1 MSEVTYDFSGE
12 RFVVTGA
19 SSGMG
24 HQITVE
30 LAEAGATVLAIARRT
45 ERLTELE
52 NQYPGMI
59 VPGVLDV
66 CNSEKLS
73 EAITSF
79 VAEHGKFHG
88 AVHAAGIR
96 ASTPLRAYDEETA
109 RTVMDVSFWSGVR
122 LMQIINKKKN
132 SMPGCSSILF
142 SSVAAHIGEKS
153 FFAYSAAKSALKV
166 AVRTFAK
173 EVATGFECG
182 LSLENW
188 QDIQVGDT
196 MEVFEYIEVA
206 RKLGDELHDDR
217 AENERKAKEAA
228 ERALAEA
235 EAEKAAEAEALA
247 AEKAA
252 GKAKKA
258 AKAKDRGTMFPGD
271 AE

>member
-1 MSEVTYDFSGE
+1 MSKVSFDFTGE

-24 HQITVE
+24 RQITAE
-30 LAEAGATVLAIARRT
+30 LAEAGATVLAIARRA
-45 ERLTELE
+45 ERLAELE

-73 EAITSF
+73 EAISSF
-79 VAEHGKFHG
+79 VAEYGKFHG
-88 AVHAAGIR
+88 AVHAAGIG

-109 RTVMDVSFWSGVR
+109 RAVMDVSFWSGVR

-173 EVATGFECG
+173 EIYQNGNRINTISPGWVATEMTQWANEAGTTAPKMFDRYLFGTGETQDVSG
-182 LSLENW
+182 MVLFLLS
-188 QDIQVGDT
+188 
-196 MEVFEYIEVA
+196 
-206 RKLGDELHDDR
+206 DR
-217 AENERKAKEAA
+217 AKWITGEDFIVDGGYLQGGYN
-228 ERALAEA
+228 
-235 EAEKAAEAEALA
+235 
-247 AEKAA
+247 
-252 GKAKKA
+252 
-258 AKAKDRGTMFPGD
+258 
-271 AE
+271 